1 MSAKLM
7 RTKPLP
13 NGIAGWR
20 GLTEGHG
27 PQGGAGQPTPHCE
40 KLARAYQEAAEG
52 ENLALAQQHR
62 QMAAEAKK

>member
-20 GLTEGHG
+20 GFTEGRG
-27 PQGGAGQPTPHCE
+27 PQGGAGQPSTPLQ
-40 KLARAYQEAAEG
+40 KLARAYQEAAE

-62 QMAAEAKK
+62 QMAAKAKK